1 VTSRY
6 WRQAILAGASFS
18 FLCGVASATPQVVGD
33 EACERFEVDI
43 ASFASC
49 SDGKVVRPGAET
61 IVVMAAGP
69 VAERETPPYTGYFAP
84 DARHRAAFTLAAI
97 MLGPVPVQGA
107 NASVRVRSGCDD
119 AGPTTTATA
128 AQAR

>member
-1 VTSRY
+1 MTSRY

-49 SDGKVVRPGAET
+49 ADGKVVRPEAEA

-69 VAERETPPYTGYFAP
+69 VAERETPPYTGHFAP
-84 DARHRAAFTLAAI
+84 DARHRAAFMLAAI
-97 MLGPVPVQGA
+97 MLGTAPVHGA
-107 NASVRVRSGCDD
+107 NASVRARSGCDD
-119 AGPTTTATA
+119 AGPTTTVTA